1 MSPKPVRGRQR
12 SVIVVV
18 GEDPNDCKVLQHLIP
33 ALHPGA
39 CPEVKYMRKEVRL
52 ARATATL
59 APRLDRIKRLAQGHA
74 DTAKLAGVVI
84 HVDLDAVTD
93 ENYDSVRRRITEEM
107 RATFKECC
115 PSALALSAYEME
127 AWLMLFPEAFP
138 KVKPGWQLKE
148 AERRRDLGRI
158 TKAKEH
164 LVKCLG
170 RPPYSV
176 SHAPKIMEEAVKGG
190 HVTARPAG
198 NNRSFRDFA
207 DELASWKKAG

>member
-12 SVIVVV
+12 SVIVVA

-33 ALHPGA
+33 ALHPGP
-39 CPEVKYMRKEVRL
+39 CPEVKFMKKPIRL
-52 ARATATL
+52 ARAQATL
-59 APRLDRIKRLAQGHA
+59 SPRLQEIKRFAKGHA

-93 ENYDSVRRRITEEM
+93 ENYERVRRRITEEM

-115 PSALALSAYEME
+115 PSALALAAYEME

-138 KVKPGWQLKE
+138 KVKPGWHLKE
-148 AERRRDLGRI
+148 TERRRDLGQI
-158 TKAKEH
+158 VKAKEH

-170 RPPYSV
+170 KPPYSV

-190 HVTARPAG
+190 HVTARPVG
-198 NNRSFRDFA
+198 KNRSYLDFA
-207 DELASWKKAG
+207 EEMAGWKAS

>member
-12 SVIVVV
+12 SVIVVA

-33 ALHPGA
+33 ALYPGS
-39 CPEVKYMRKEVRL
+39 CPEVKFMRKPVRL
-52 ARATATL
+52 ARAQATL
-59 APRLDRIKRLAQGHA
+59 SPRLQEIKRFAQGHA

-84 HVDLDAVTD
+84 HVDFDAVAD
-93 ENYDSVRRRITEEM
+93 EKYDSVRRRITEEM
-107 RATFKECC
+107 RAAFRECC
-115 PSALALSAYEME
+115 PSALALAAYEME

-148 AERRRDLGRI
+148 AERRRDLGQI
-158 TKAKEH
+158 MKAKEH
-164 LVKCLG
+164 LAKSLG
-170 RPPYSV
+170 KPPYSE

-190 HVTARPAG
+190 YVTGRPAG

-207 DELASWKKAG
+207 EELANWKKAA